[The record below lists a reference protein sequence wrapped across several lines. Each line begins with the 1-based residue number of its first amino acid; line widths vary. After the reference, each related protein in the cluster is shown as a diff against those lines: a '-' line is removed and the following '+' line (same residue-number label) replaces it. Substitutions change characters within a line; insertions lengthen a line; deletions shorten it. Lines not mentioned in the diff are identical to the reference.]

1 MCKRKVFVRG
11 EKRPRRTSSD
21 NSSSDADDTTPLLT
35 ANESQNDHGT
45 FQQDETPGQSSVSVS
60 QWPSNSGTMSDDDGK
75 NVICHDKRN

>member
-21 NSSSDADDTTPLLT
+21 NSSSSDVDDTTPLLT

-45 FQQDETPGQSSVSVS
+45 FQQDETPGQNSEV
-60 QWPSNSGTMSDDDGK
+60 QWPSNSGIISEDDGRK
-75 NVICHDKRN
+75 FV

>member
-21 NSSSDADDTTPLLT
+21 NSSSSDVDDTTPLLT

-45 FQQDETPGQSSVSVS
+45 FQQEGTPGQSSVSVS
-60 QWPSNSGTMSDDDGK
+60 QWPSNSGTMSEDDGK
-75 NVICHDKRN
+75 RFGVKNE